1 MLQLIDNCAQTVCSE
16 SIPNVSIVFEQMY
29 LPLHPLLTAPTSARV
44 PFFFVCLSPPIST
57 SPNVVYRYKRQLDEV
72 IQGARTH
79 LLSA

>member
-29 LPLHPLLTAPTSARV
+29 LPLHPPSSATHSFSTL
-44 PFFFVCLSPPIST
+44 PSSLFVCLLLSLPPY
-57 SPNVVYRYKRQLDEV
+57 VVYRYKRQLDEV
-72 IQGARTH
+72 IQGAH